1 MKTALSALVISTFI
15 AAPAFAIEPIKGS
28 ITYDGP
34 SQSTLSKTPV
44 GSVLQH
50 QFNANGNEYR
60 EIYVVGNDG
69 RPVLVNRTIVDN
81 S

>member
-1 MKTALSALVISTFI
+1 MTVLL
-15 AAPAFAIEPIKGS
+15 
-28 ITYDGP
+28 
-34 SQSTLSKTPV
+34 KTPV

-60 EIYVVGNDG
+60 EIYVVGDDG